1 MKSIQGWKK
10 GMQLHVCSV
19 CICVCV
25 CVCVCVLFGGAGT
38 DFELRV
44 DFANKLLFCVT
55 SLILRFNFWI
65 FIHSTL
71 IKVESK
77 TFVRHFS
84 AAAAAAA
91 KSLQSCATLPHG
103 QEPTR
108 LCCPCDFPGKNTGMG
123 CHFLLQCMKVKSE
136 SEVAQSCPTLHDP
149 MDCSLPGSSGFMGFS
164 RQEYWSGV
172 PLPSPDISLRAV
184 DSLRLECCKVGVLR
198 VYMMFHILHNVVKDT
213 WENL

>member
-1 MKSIQGWKK
+1 MKNIQGWKK
-10 GMQLHVCSV
+10 GIQLHICSM

-25 CVCVCVLFGGAGT
+25 CVCVCVLFEGAGT
-38 DFELRV
+38 EFELRV

-65 FIHSTL
+65 FIRSTL

-77 TFVRHFS
+77 TLDISLLLLSRFS
-84 AAAAAAA
+84 
-91 KSLQSCATLPHG
+91 HV
-103 QEPTR
+103 R
-108 LCCPCDFPGKNTGMG
+108 LCPIDRSP
-123 CHFLLQCMKVKSE
+123 
-136 SEVAQSCPTLHDP
+136 
-149 MDCSLPGSSGFMGFS
+149 PGSAVPEILQARILERVSISSSNAWKWKVEVKLLNRVRLFMTPWTAAYQAPPFMGFS

-184 DSLRLECCKVGVLR
+184 DSLRLECCNVGVLR
-198 VYMMFHILHNVVKDT
+198 VYMFHKLHNVVKDT